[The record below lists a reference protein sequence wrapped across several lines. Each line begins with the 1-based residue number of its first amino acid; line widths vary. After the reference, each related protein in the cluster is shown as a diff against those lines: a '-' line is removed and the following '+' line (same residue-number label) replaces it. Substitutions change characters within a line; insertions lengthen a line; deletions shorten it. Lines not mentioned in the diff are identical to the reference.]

1 MSHPISPRLPAVFVP
16 VSDLKRSTEWYANL
30 LERQIVPRQHEDGI
44 YIFDF
49 DGTEVILDSNS
60 WGSPSMI
67 MFESKDIA
75 ASYEFCA
82 SQPNDSLTDIFS
94 DEYISVFTINSN
106 LICQTHQAP
115 ELMKSKPAHALL
127 SKISHVLI
135 HTDTMSDTVEWYEAL
150 VARSAQQDSTFENI
164 PCIQLEK
171 GAHLLFDDK
180 RLCKNEKPIGIIETS
195 DLEAALAHVRAKG
208 AEVVNGIESRM
219 GLSYFVFHDPD
230 GNGFMVCETNDMNH
244 QEAEQ

>member
-60 WGSPSMI
+60 WGSPSLI

-82 SQPNDSLTDIFS
+82 GQPNDSLTDIFS
-94 DEYISVFTINSN
+94 DEHVSVFTINSN
-106 LICQTHQAP
+106 LMCQTHQAP
-115 ELMKSKPAHALL
+115 DSVLSKPAHALL

-135 HTDTMSDTVEWYEAL
+135 HTDKMNDTVEWYEAL
-150 VARSAQQDSTFENI
+150 VARRAQQDLTFKDL

-180 RLCKNEKPIGIIETS
+180 RLCKKEKPIGIIEAS
-195 DLEAALAHVRAKG
+195 DLVSALAHVQAKG
-208 AEVVNGIESRM
+208 AEVVNGIETRM
-219 GLSYFVFHDPD
+219 GVSYFVFLDPD
-230 GNGFMVCETNDMNH
+230 GNGFMVCGTNHMNH
-244 QEAEQ
+244 QEQLQ

>member
-1 MSHPISPRLPAVFVP
+1 MSHPILPCLPAVFVP

-67 MFESKDIA
+67 MFETKDIA

-82 SQPNDSLTDIFS
+82 GHRNDKLTDVFS

-106 LICQTHQAP
+106 MICQTHQAP
-115 ELMKSKPAHALL
+115 ESVNSKPAHALL
-127 SKISHVLI
+127 SKLSHVLI
-135 HTDTMSDTVEWYEAL
+135 HTDTMSDTVEWYETL
-150 VARSAQQDSTFENI
+150 FARGAQQNLMFGGL

-180 RLCKNEKPIGIIETS
+180 QLCENQRPIGIIETM
-195 DLEAALAHVRAKG
+195 DLDSALIHVLAKG
-208 AEVVNGIESRM
+208 AEVVNGIESRL
-219 GLSYFVFHDPD
+219 GKRFFVFHDPD
-230 GNGFMVCETNDMNH
+230 GNGFLVCETTQMNLK
-244 QEAEQ
+244 EEV